1 MILVDFWSSRDP
13 QSAIRNAELKEL
25 YERFG
30 KQTLAIYQVSLDEV
44 KAEWIDAVQKQQLP
58 WTCVFDPRG
67 TAGIA
72 AMSYNVQSVPTN
84 VLIDRSGRIAGKN
97 LYGERL
103 SSKISE
109 LAK

>member
-1 MILVDFWSSRDP
+1 MEVPAPDAPPSSFNP
-13 QSAIRNAELKEL
+13 NQTFSLFAFPAEDN
-25 YERFG
+25 FAG
-30 KQTLAIYQVSLDEV
+30 V
-44 KAEWIDAVQKQQLP
+44 KYPLSWIDAVQKQQLP